1 MRDIISINK
10 KHNANYQREVDATDK
25 REQLIKLREDT
36 GLNRRE
42 FSDYFRIP
50 LRTLQDWESGNR
62 QMPDYLLRLMVYNIA
77 NELKE
82 DPGVFR
88 KWKEEDKRRR
98 REIRLLE
105 KGIPIEEKTQI
116 PDPASQAERLSR
128 YAELLDQLGSDR
140 IKNKKPKRED

>member
-1 MRDIISINK
+1 M
-10 KHNANYQREVDATDK
+10 
-25 REQLIKLREDT
+25 
-36 GLNRRE
+36 NRRQ

-50 LRTLQDWESGNR
+50 LRTLQEWESGNR

-98 REIRLLE
+98 KEIRLLE
-105 KGIPIEEKTQI
+105 KGIPIEEKNQI

-128 YAELLDQLGSDR
+128 YAELLNQLGSDR